1 MFVDSLWNPH
11 HLIIPTH
18 INCLININRGSR
30 ETLEQEEAA
39 NVLKAKDYKNHKSE
53 EIRIGENEI
62 LIERL
67 QTPPTQSRQ
76 GTTRG
81 MWKAIKLNSLRSLFV
96 FHWLIFKLLRRFIWF
111 VSDLKKSK
119 KKNSE
124 SVKKFLLANRIRAA
138 NWLTEI
144 KWFRLIRRLK
154 SFFFITRTRY
164 RES

>member
-1 MFVDSLWNPH
+1 M
-11 HLIIPTH
+11 
-18 INCLININRGSR
+18 ININRGSR

-96 FHWLIFKLLRRFIWF
+96 FH
-111 VSDLKKSK
+111 
-119 KKNSE
+119 
-124 SVKKFLLANRIRAA
+124 
-138 NWLTEI
+138 
-144 KWFRLIRRLK
+144 
-154 SFFFITRTRY
+154 
-164 RES
+164 